1 MGYQFKQGNGRLFYV
16 TLDDASVV
24 RAVALTEGLRD
35 KMPETESDGGKIS
48 DDERNVLV
56 KALRRKA
63 IMLQELA
70 EFMEDAK
77 ELEWGH

>member
-1 MGYQFKQGNGRLFYV
+1 MGYQFKRDGGLFYV
-16 TLDDASVV
+16 TLDDAAVV
-24 RAVALTEGLRD
+24 RAVALTEGLRE
-35 KMPETESDGGKIS
+35 KMPETEADGGKIS
-48 DDERNVLV
+48 DEERVVMV

-77 ELEWGH
+77 NLEWGH